1 MAERVLEFRR
11 RSTAGP
17 GDDGNS
23 LVELLR
29 EMLEQAEAGKI
40 RSCAIAYLTFE
51 EELFTTTVGA
61 DQGVCALLGAVE
73 ILKADILTGQVEQL
87 PRAESTD
94 EP

>member
-11 RSTAGP
+11 RSPAGP
-17 GDDGNS
+17 GDDGSNR

-51 EELFTTTVGA
+51 GELFTTNVGA
-61 DQGVCALLGAVE
+61 DQGVCALLGGVE
-73 ILKADILTGQVEQL
+73 ILKADILAGQVEQL
-87 PRAESTD
+87 PRAE
-94 EP
+94 EKP